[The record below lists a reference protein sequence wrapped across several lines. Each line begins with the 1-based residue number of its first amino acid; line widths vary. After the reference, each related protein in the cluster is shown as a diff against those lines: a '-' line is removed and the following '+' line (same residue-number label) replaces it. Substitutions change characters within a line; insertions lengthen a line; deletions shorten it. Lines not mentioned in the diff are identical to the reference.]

1 MSKNTILRFVFMILL
16 LARIKAYPCQ
26 AQELSQHDL
35 NEYVCSKAV
44 EVVKKYLAFTEDYL
58 DFAYEKIQMGD
69 SDYIYNQ
76 QEILM
81 NIDELRKQE
90 EFINRSDKSTHN
102 TINMM
107 LHGFLSSRFEV
118 LGHRYARFLRQEFI
132 DDGTERM
139 QEKIACNTT
148 ICQFYDQLITDIY
161 LLASQKPLS
170 YEIHSLISISPSLWP
185 LLTKAS
191 EELPNPDQATY
202 GKLNDRSSMGHNSD
216 LYLFKTYYDKSEFF
230 QLPVYGLGV
239 PKGTTIATRMTPYD
253 ISRIDKRH
261 PHHGKIEERQ
271 FPEWLQITKA
281 QPEVPSRTSPDI
293 TPPLSEQAEALSHDT
308 TVDFAEAQIWR
319 ASPAAQAQEKT
330 TTIGRSTDEAVC
342 TEVVSDT
349 YFVEKTECTGPSKD
363 ALSKTSRKNIFSS
376 SSALPRL
383 APKGMRAFH
392 PHTQTF
398 RVNSTKLNYKH
409 LRTYINLMES
419 GSSSSLSY
427 ADYSS
432 LWRAINGK
440 NSIREST
447 GGSHKILLDADGK
460 VVAGIFAH
468 NKSMKYTKRTFSY
481 LRDAISRL
489 GINPEIDLVVE
500 L

>member
-107 LHGFLSSRFEV
+107 LHGFLGSRFEV
-118 LGHRYARFLRQEFI
+118 LGHRYARFLRREFI

-202 GKLNDRSSMGHNSD
+202 GKLNDRSSMGPNGD
-216 LYLFKTYYDKSEFF
+216 LYLFKTYYEKSELF

-239 PKGTTIATRMTPYD
+239 PKGTTITTRMTRYQ
-253 ISRIDKRH
+253 RNQIDKKYR
-261 PHHGKIEERQ
+261 KIEERQ
-271 FPEWLQITKA
+271 FPEWLQIAKA
-281 QPEVPSRTSPDI
+281 QSEEPSCISPDI
-293 TPPLSEQAEALSHDT
+293 TPPHSEQAEVLSHDT
-308 TVDFAEAQIWR
+308 IVDFAEAQIVE
-319 ASPAAQAQEKT
+319 ALATAQAQAQAQEKT
-330 TTIGRSTDEAVC
+330 TTIGRSTEAVC

-447 GGSHKILLDADGK
+447 GSSHKILLDADGK

-468 NKSMKYTKRTFSY
+468 NKSMEYTKRTFSY

-489 GINPEIDLVVE
+489 GINPEIDLVI
-500 L
+500 

>member
-58 DFAYEKIQMGD
+58 DFSYEKIQMGD

-107 LHGFLSSRFEV
+107 LHGFLGSRFEV
-118 LGHRYARFLRQEFI
+118 LGHRYARFLRREFI

-202 GKLNDRSSMGHNSD
+202 GKLNDRSSMGPNGD
-216 LYLFKTYYDKSEFF
+216 LYLFKTYYDKSELF

-319 ASPAAQAQEKT
+319 ALPAAQAQAQEKT
-330 TTIGRSTDEAVC
+330 TTIGRSTEAVC
-342 TEVVSDT
+342 TEVACDT

-398 RVNSTKLNYKH
+398 RVGSTKLNYKH

-447 GGSHKILLDADGK
+447 GSSHKILLDADGK

-468 NKSMKYTKRTFSY
+468 NKSMEYTKRTFSY

-489 GINPEIDLVVE
+489 GINPEIDLVI
-500 L
+500 